1 MDSTLEKT
9 VKTMMN
15 RYKFQKFPI
24 KTVED
29 YYCLNVIVFDIY
41 TECIGP
47 VCPGD
52 ILTIMGYTEDEKKE
66 IDKIG
71 YDSLMI

>member
-1 MDSTLEKT
+1 MDKNLEKT
-9 VKTMMN
+9 IKALMDN
-15 RYKFQKFPI
+15 YKFQKFPI

-29 YYCLNVIVFDIY
+29 YNHLIDIVLDICK
-41 TECIGP
+41 ECGGP

-52 ILTIMGYTEDEKKE
+52 IVTLMGYTEDEKKE

-71 YDSLMI
+71 YDSLMM